1 MGYKMNLFW
10 DYTKLF

>member
-1 MGYKMNLFW
+1 MNLFW